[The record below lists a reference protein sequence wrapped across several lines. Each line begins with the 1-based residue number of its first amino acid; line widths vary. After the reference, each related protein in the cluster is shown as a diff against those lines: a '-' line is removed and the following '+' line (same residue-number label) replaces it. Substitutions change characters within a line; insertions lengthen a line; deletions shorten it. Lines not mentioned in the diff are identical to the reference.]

1 MLYGTPPRT
10 AADGGGSPLVKAVG
24 ATGQHRHPPRTA
36 TVPTQRRHRLSTPRR
51 RPPQRTAHL
60 LTKSLAALIIL
71 GVTGMIGFLILAD
84 ARRGRS
90 AEASVN
96 PEAAGARLGS
106 RVIDPAPLTL
116 PEVFPDTTTL
126 GPPGS
131 SAPYRL
137 GLTNV
142 DTLCRTATTGA
153 LGQVL
158 EDHGCSQ
165 VVRASMTTPYGDYQ
179 VTAGLFN
186 LADAAG
192 AHEVD
197 DQVRRLVE
205 TGDGSFAS
213 LGGSLLGG
221 DPTTA
226 DGAQVGWHA
235 AGHYLLY
242 SVVSHPGGE
251 VVAGDDQVAAR
262 ITAELVDNYLTESVL
277 GSRTP
282 IT

>member
-1 MLYGTPPRT
+1 MLYGTPPR
-10 AADGGGSPLVKAVG
+10 APASLLEKAVG
-24 ATGQHRHPPRTA
+24 ATGQHRHPARTV
-36 TVPTQRRHRLSTPRR
+36 TVPAQRRRR
-51 RPPQRTAHL
+51 APQAPQRTPHL
-60 LTKSLAALIIL
+60 VTKGLAALIIL

-96 PEAAGARLGS
+96 PEVAGARLTS
-106 RVIDPAPLTL
+106 RAVDPAPLSL
-116 PEVFPDTTTL
+116 AEVFPA
-126 GPPGS
+126 GRPP
-131 SAPYRL
+131 APYRL
-137 GLTNV
+137 ARTNA
-142 DTLCRTATTGA
+142 DARCRVATTGA
-153 LGQVL
+153 LGRVL

-179 VTAGLFN
+179 VTVGLFN

-192 AHEVD
+192 AAEVD

-213 LGGSLLGG
+213 LGGG
-221 DPTTA
+221 DPATA

-235 AGHYLLY
+235 AGHYLVY
-242 SVVSHPGGE
+242 SVVSHPGGA

-262 ITAELVDNYLTESVL
+262 ITTELVDRYLTGSVL

-282 IT
+282 VG

>member
-1 MLYGTPPRT
+1 MLYGTPPRPP
-10 AADGGGSPLVKAVG
+10 AAGGGSPLVKAVG

-36 TVPTQRRHRLSTPRR
+36 AVPAQRRRPPAPRR
-51 RPPQRTAHL
+51 RPQRTAHL
-60 LTKSLAALIIL
+60 LTKGLAALIIL

-84 ARRGRS
+84 ARRGRT

-106 RVIDPAPLTL
+106 RAVDPTPLTL
-116 PEVFPDTTTL
+116 PEVFPDSTTL
-126 GPPGS
+126 VPPQS

-142 DTLCRTATTGA
+142 DTLCRVAATGE

-165 VVRASMTTPYGDYQ
+165 VVRAAMTTPYGDYQ

-186 LADAAG
+186 LDDAAG
-192 AHEVD
+192 ATEVD

-242 SVVSHPGGE
+242 CVVSHPDGQ
-251 VVAGDDQVAAR
+251 VVANDDQVAAR
-262 ITAELVDNYLTESVL
+262 ISTELVDRYLTESVL
-277 GSRTP
+277 GARTP

>member
-1 MLYGTPPRT
+1 MLYGTPPR
-10 AADGGGSPLVKAVG
+10 APADGGSSLLVKAVG
-24 ATGQHRHPPRTA
+24 ATGQHRHPPRTPA
-36 TVPTQRRHRLSTPRR
+36 VPAQRRTPASRR
-51 RPPQRTAHL
+51 RRQPQRTPHL
-60 LTKSLAALIIL
+60 ITKGLAALIIL

-96 PEAAGARLGS
+96 PEVAGARLGS
-106 RVIDPAPLTL
+106 RTVDPAPLTL
-116 PEVFPDTTTL
+116 AEVFPDSKA
-126 GPPGS
+126 PV
-131 SAPYRL
+131 PYRI

-142 DTLCRTATTGA
+142 DALCRVATTGA
-153 LGQVL
+153 LGRAL

-179 VTAGLFN
+179 VTVGLFN

-192 AHEVD
+192 ATEVD

-221 DPTTA
+221 DPATA

-235 AGHYLLY
+235 VGHYLVY
-242 SVVSHPGGE
+242 SVVSHPDGD

-262 ITAELVDNYLTESVL
+262 ITTELVDRYLTDSVL
-277 GSRTP
+277 GARTP
-282 IT
+282 VT